1 MPRLYLRMAPDAGFV
16 VEEMRSIGVGPDGV
30 EIMHLKARHLIF
42 MVRSLD
48 PRAANI
54 LKQEMLAV
62 GGEAAMAYHAIFDMT
77 KKTDVLLTGTVRQ
90 LSIAGEKL
98 KKQPFGL
105 KQLAS
110 DLEHAIDS
118 VSKSRARTLA
128 CGKKKLKLGEKTL
141 VMGILNVTPDS
152 FSDGGKFF
160 KPAIAVKHAVQMEKD
175 GADIIDIGGE
185 STKPGARPVSQKEEE
200 KRVLPV
206 IEELAGEL
214 NIPISIDTR
223 KPEVARKAVDAGAS
237 MVNVV
242 GGVRSSAM
250 AQAVGELGV
259 AVILMHMQGEPGTM
273 QKSPKYKDVMDD
285 IVDELACQIAL
296 CLGHGV
302 KKSQLIVDPG
312 IGFGKTV
319 GHNLEIIRR
328 LGELKILDAPIM
340 IGTSRKS
347 FIGKV
352 LGLEADQR
360 LAGSLA
366 SAVLAAASGAD
377 IVRAHD
383 VMETVH
389 ALAIADRINQSAY
402 QKY

>member
-1 MPRLYLRMAPDAGFV
+1 MA
-16 VEEMRSIGVGPDGV
+16 
-30 EIMHLKARHLIF
+30 
-42 MVRSLD
+42 
-48 PRAANI
+48 
-54 LKQEMLAV
+54 
-62 GGEAAMAYHAIFDMT
+62 

-90 LSIAGEKL
+90 LSIAAEKL

-118 VSKSRARTLA
+118 VSRPKTRTLA
-128 CGKKKLKLGEKTL
+128 CGRKKLKLGEKTL
-141 VMGILNVTPDS
+141 VMGILNITPDS

-185 STKPGARPVSQKEEE
+185 STKPGAKPVSQKEEE
-200 KRVLPV
+200 LSGKLK
-206 IEELAGEL
+206 
-214 NIPISIDTR
+214 IPISVDTR
-223 KPEVARKAVDAGAS
+223 KPEVARKAVDLGAG

-250 AQAVGELGV
+250 ADAIAELGV
-259 AVILMHMQGEPGTM
+259 PAVLMHMQGEPGTM
-273 QKSPKYKDVMDD
+273 QKKPKYKDVMDD

-296 CLGHGV
+296 CLEHGV

-319 GHNLEIIRR
+319 ENNLELISR

-352 LGLEADQR
+352 LGVETDDR

-366 SAVLAAASGAD
+366 SAVLAAVEGAD
-377 IVRAHD
+377 IVRVHD
-383 VMETVH
+383 VKETKR
-389 ALAIADRINQSAY
+389 ALAIADSINQSAY